1 MRNILTV
8 SKLLPV
14 LTLSVLASCGTDSND
29 TPDNPADENGF
40 RKPTSSSSAFAN
52 KVYDYTPAPGQFIN
66 DTRTGGF
73 TGKETTP
80 ELATAWAEKRLDEGK
95 FVSLGAFGG
104 YIVVGFDHSIAPGNK
119 DYDFAIKGNAT
130 ATSNEPGIVW
140 VMRDE
145 NRNGL
150 PDDTWYQLRG
160 SETGKPETIENFT
173 VTYYKPEH
181 AGMPVKWSASDG
193 TSGEV
198 DYIKSQ
204 HKQDYYYP
212 NWITAESYTLSG
224 TKLQARNVQDNQTG
238 NWDNKPYDY
247 GYADNR
253 GSDSFGDAGEWVG
266 FKISNAIDNSGNSVN
281 LPFIDFIKV
290 QQGVMSQSGWLG
302 ENSCEIL
309 SIKDL

>member
-1 MRNILTV
+1 MKFIFKISNILP
-8 SKLLPV
+8 L
-14 LTLSVLASCGTDSND
+14 LTLSVLASCSTDSD
-29 TPDNPADENGF
+29 DGPQNPVDSDGF
-40 RKPTSSSSAFAN
+40 RKPTSSSSAYAN

-80 ELATAWAEKRLDEGK
+80 ELAATWAEKRLAEEK

-104 YIVVGFDHSIAPGNK
+104 YIVVGFDHSISAGY
-119 DYDFAIKGNAT
+119 DGYDFAIKGNAT
-130 ATSNEPGIVW
+130 DTSNEPGIVW

-160 SETGKPETIENFT
+160 SETGKPETVERYT
-173 VTYYKPEH
+173 VTYSKPD
-181 AGMPVKWSASDG
+181 GIGKPVKWTASDG

-204 HKQDYYYP
+204 HKQDSYYP
-212 NWITAESYTLSG
+212 AWITAGSYTLSG
-224 TKLQARNVQDNQTG
+224 TKLKARNIQDSQSG

-253 GSDSFGDAGEWVG
+253 GSDSYGDAKEWVG
-266 FKISNAIDNSGNSVN
+266 FKISDAIDNSGNSIK
-281 LPFIDFIKV
+281 LPFIDFVKV
-290 QQGVMSQSGWLG
+290 QQGVMAQSGWLG

-309 SIKDL
+309 SIKEL